1 MKALKTG
8 AAIAALVV
16 FGIGIACEHC
26 DETDY
31 EREKKESAENL
42 HFHNDSTHVEVD

>member
-1 MKALKTG
+1 MKALKICL
-8 AAIAALVV
+8 AIAALII
-16 FGIGIACEHC
+16 FGIGVACEHC

-42 HFHNDSTHVEVD
+42 HFHNDTTDVVID